1 MIQKLQDE
9 SGSLPMSCVL
19 MAYGPTLIR
28 EKKINEKTAK
38 RFGYKILKVVS
49 PNSINGQDRQGTKE
63 SNFGICNGQKIGLI
77 LYLAE
82 PDGFPFPVYSAHF
95 SFFFQPVFLTS
106 SHPPLP
112 FSNSL
117 FPYLNSVT
125 LLFQLRLFRQKVQEK
140 ESIYTISLP
149 TTTITPEGF
158 WNLSLSPLYCCQCYA
173 HSLRFIEFSNQ
184 IL

>member
-1 MIQKLQDE
+1 
-9 SGSLPMSCVL
+9 MSCVL
-19 MAYGPTLIR
+19 IAYDPTLIR

-82 PDGFPFPVYSAHF
+82 PDGFPSQPQLFLYVTFTYVRISDF
-95 SFFFQPVFLTS
+95 SLASP
-106 SHPPLP
+106 
-112 FSNSL
+112 

-125 LLFQLRLFRQKVQEK
+125 LLPDRSQNRLFRHRKSK
-140 ESIYTISLP
+140 KSAGRSIYISLP

-158 WNLSLSPLYCCQCYA
+158 WNLSLSPLYCCQK
-173 HSLRFIEFSNQ
+173 R
-184 IL
+184 